1 MATPVSEV
9 SRRRRRGR
17 IAVSLNKEGSFYPSF
32 FPEHLL
38 RNAFYCMQFEGPRRK
53 NFLKTLTTNLN
64 KP

>member
-9 SRRRRRGR
+9 SRRRRRRR

-38 RNAFYCMQFEGPRRK
+38 RNAFYWKQTMEI
-53 NFLKTLTTNLN
+53 FLRSEMTLEPTDLHAI
-64 KP
+64 